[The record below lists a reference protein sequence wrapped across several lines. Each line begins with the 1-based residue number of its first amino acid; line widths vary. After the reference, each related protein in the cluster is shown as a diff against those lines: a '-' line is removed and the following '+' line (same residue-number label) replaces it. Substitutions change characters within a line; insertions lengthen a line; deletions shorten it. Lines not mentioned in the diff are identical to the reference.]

1 MRGMRPEQLKGHLDP
16 LLLAVLEAGPA
27 HGYGLIESLRNRSG
41 GVFDLGES
49 TVYPALHRLERSGL
63 VKSES
68 VTVSGRPRRVY
79 RLTRSGSRSL
89 AEQRGDWRSFS
100 TAVGAVLGT
109 RSVSTPVPA

>member
-1 MRGMRPEQLKGHLDP
+1 MRPDQLKGHLDP

-27 HGYGLIESLRNRSG
+27 HGYAIIEALRDRSG

-79 RLTRSGSRSL
+79 RLTRSGRQVL
-89 AEQRGDWRSFS
+89 ADRRIDWRAFS
-100 TAVGAVLGT
+100 TAVGAVLGSLASSQPGVV
-109 RSVSTPVPA
+109 RA

>member
-1 MRGMRPEQLKGHLDP
+1 MRPDQLKGHLDP

-27 HGYGLIESLRNRSG
+27 HGYAMIEALRDRSG

-79 RLTRSGSRSL
+79 RLTGSGRRAL
-89 AEQRGDWRSFS
+89 ADQRIDWRAFS
-100 TAVGAVLGT
+100 TAVGAVLGSMSGP
-109 RSVSTPVPA
+109 RPAVVAP

>member
-1 MRGMRPEQLKGHLDP
+1 MRSDQLKGHLDP

-27 HGYGLIESLRNRSG
+27 HGYALIEALRDRSG

-79 RLTRSGSRSL
+79 HLTRAGSRAL
-89 AEQRGDWRSFS
+89 AGQRIDWQAFS
-100 TAVGAVLGT
+100 TAVGAVLGSLT
-109 RSVSTPVPA
+109 VAQPAVVRA

>member
-1 MRGMRPEQLKGHLDP
+1 MRPEQLKGHLDP
-16 LLLAVLEAGPA
+16 LLLSVLETGPA
-27 HGYGLIESLRNRSG
+27 HGYGLIESLRERSG

-63 VKSES
+63 VKSEA

-79 RLTRSGSRSL
+79 RLTRSGCRAL

-100 TAVGAVLGT
+100 AAVGAVLGT
-109 RSVSTPVPA
+109 PAVSRVAPA

>member
-1 MRGMRPEQLKGHLDP
+1 MRPEQLKGHLDP
-16 LLLAVLEAGPA
+16 LLLAVLEDGPA
-27 HGYGLIESLRNRSG
+27 HGYALIESLRHRSG

-79 RLTRSGSRSL
+79 RLTRSGSRAL
-89 AEQRGDWRSFS
+89 AEQRGDWHAFS
-100 TAVGAVLGT
+100 AAIGAVLG
-109 RSVSTPVPA
+109 SLAVPGVVPA